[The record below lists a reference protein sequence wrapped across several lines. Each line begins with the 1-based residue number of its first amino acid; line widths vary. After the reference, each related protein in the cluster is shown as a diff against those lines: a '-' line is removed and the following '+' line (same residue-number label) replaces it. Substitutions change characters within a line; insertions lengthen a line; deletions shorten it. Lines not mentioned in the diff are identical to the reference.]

1 MLLMVSK
8 TYYFALNL
16 NYDECMAF
24 YEVHYTQVQ
33 VLSDCGKTIRFDA
46 SKLRP
51 FVSTLGI
58 KGRFRIHLTAE
69 DKFISLEK
77 II

>member
-1 MLLMVSK
+1 MPSMVSK
-8 TYYFALNL
+8 TYYFSINL
-16 NYDECMAF
+16 NYDECMA
-24 YEVHYTQVQ
+24 YYKGHYTQVQ

-51 FVSTLGI
+51 FISSLGI

-69 DKFISLEK
+69 NKFISIEK
-77 II
+77 IL